1 MRTYSFWKCL
11 SDFSLMT
18 LHIEVKL
25 CVKLCPPATLA
36 LHMMSLCRS
45 FSAFL
50 LTSSVSFC
58 LSFFSSR
65 LCFPL
70 FFSADARCGNG
81 RQWFGA
87 EVYRGDVGRGAQPG
101 AHRAADTHGRGQ
113 SLHISVELTVLVA
126 SVPKSVLTSSLGKS
140 YDVCEVLPFVHVTF
154 IFLSLWNLKS
164 ERVF

>member
-11 SDFSLMT
+11 SDLSLMT
-18 LHIEVKL
+18 SYWSEAL
-25 CVKLCPPATLA
+25 CEA
-36 LHMMSLCRS
+36 LPSSYSRSSHDVFMSLILRLSPHLFCQ
-45 FSAFL
+45 FL
-50 LTSSVSFC
+50 SLFLFLTS
-58 LSFFSSR
+58 LFSS
-65 LCFPL
+65 
-70 FFSADARCGNG
+70 FFSADARCGDG
-81 RQWFGA
+81 RQWLGA